1 MVNLSDKTKQLNKDC
16 SHVNDILLL
25 TGVSLTVIQVRRKE
39 TTGQKLQVLDDM

>member
-16 SHVNDILLL
+16 SHDILLL